1 MTSGTERAAV
11 GFAVTT
17 TLLLV
22 TAMPMMAFAPLS
34 PALPAI
40 SDHFAHVPNI
50 DYLSRFVLTLPAIFI
65 AILAPFAGAFVDRFG
80 RKRLL
85 IGSMALYGVVGVS
98 GGALDSLT
106 ALLASRAVMGIAI
119 AGIMTS
125 STTLLG
131 DYFSG
136 RARQRIMG
144 LRGAFV
150 NYSAVL
156 INALGGLVAS
166 FNWRAS
172 FLIFLVA
179 FVLLPIAV
187 RILYEPAAEGHSPAQ
202 ADSGAA
208 QGALPRTAATPA
220 LFLAFGFAITI
231 AYSAAFFMVP
241 VQVPFYLRE
250 LGSDSP
256 LVAGLAIAT
265 SAFAVATASLFY
277 ARIRSRFSAE
287 AVMAAGFGLAAVG
300 YALVAAAGTPA
311 QIYGSVVVSGSG
323 IGLLMANVVVWILD
337 KSPAHIRGRVVG
349 GITTSTFVGQFASP
363 LLSQPIA
370 NAFSLSTAYAVA
382 AAGMAVIGA
391 GFVLYLALRRLSSD
405 AALR

>member
-1 MTSGTERAAV
+1 M

-17 TLLLV
+17 TLLIV
-22 TAMPMMAFAPLS
+22 MAMPMMAFAPLS

-40 SDHFAHVPNI
+40 SEHFAHVPNI

-65 AILAPFAGAFVDRFG
+65 AILSPFAGAFVDRFG

-85 IGSMALYGVVGVS
+85 IGSMVLYGVVGVS
-98 GGALDSLT
+98 GGVLDSLT
-106 ALLASRAVMGIAI
+106 ALLVTRAVMGIAI

-136 RARQRIMG
+136 RARQRVMG

-150 NYSAVL
+150 NYTAVF
-156 INALGGLVAS
+156 INAIGGLIAS

-179 FVLLPIAV
+179 FVLLPLAA
-187 RILYEPAAEGHSPAQ
+187 RMLYEPVAHRRSPDEANASPGVAA
-202 ADSGAA
+202 
-208 QGALPRTAATPA
+208 PRTAAAPA
-220 LFLAFGFAITI
+220 PGLFLALGYGLTF

-265 SAFAVATASLFY
+265 SAFAVATSSLFY

-287 AVMAAGFGLAAVG
+287 AVMTAGFGLAAIG
-300 YALVAAAGTPA
+300 YAFVAAAGSPA
-311 QIYGSVVVSGSG
+311 HVYGAVVVSGSG
-323 IGLLMANVVVWILD
+323 IGLLMANSVVWILD
-337 KSPAHIRGRVVG
+337 KTPAHVRGRVVG

-370 NAFSLSTAYAVA
+370 NAYNLGAAYGAVA
-382 AAGMAVIGA
+382 AGMGVIAA
-391 GFVLYLALRRLSSD
+391 GFALYLVVRRPWSD
-405 AALR
+405 AARR